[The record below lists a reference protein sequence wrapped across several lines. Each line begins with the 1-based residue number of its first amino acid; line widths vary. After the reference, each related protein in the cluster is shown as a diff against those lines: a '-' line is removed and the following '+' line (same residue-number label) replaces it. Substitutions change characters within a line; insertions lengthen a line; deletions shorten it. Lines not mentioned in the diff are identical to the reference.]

1 MNLLYLTVT
10 KIQLVML
17 LPIEYVTLFVYNSE
31 HRGIITAIANQCLSV
46 LLVFFI
52 KEAFQCKT
60 IC

>member
-46 LLVFFI
+46 LLELFY
-52 KEAFQCKT
+52 
-60 IC
+60 